1 MNILWYEWL
10 TVAVLGLLIG
20 ITDIISRYRDK
31 PYSVLWTIP
40 SLFYLFVNALASV
53 LSLLSVRAFEWDF
66 GLQGT
71 RASWTQVLVAGFG
84 AMALLRASLWNVQV
98 GDETVSIG
106 LKNFLDILLGS
117 VDRAVDRKRAQQ
129 RAISVSKIM
138 HNIDF
143 DKAARPLPAY
153 CFGLLQNLSAEEQD
167 QFARKVAL
175 LTSAP
180 MHNRVKSLLLGLSLM
195 NLVGEKVLE
204 NAVNNL
210 GDDIR
215 ATPDS
220 PPAEPPPPA
229 QQP

>member
-1 MNILWYEWL
+1 M
-10 TVAVLGLLIG
+10 
-20 ITDIISRYRDK
+20 D
-31 PYSVLWTIP
+31 P

-53 LSLLSVRAFEWDF
+53 IALLSVRAFEWDF

-129 RAISVSKIM
+129 RAIAVSKIM

-175 LTSAP
+175 LTNSP

-215 ATPDS
+215 ISPNAAPVEPQ
-220 PPAEPPPPA
+220 PPAP
-229 QQP
+229 QP